1 MAHAGFGT
9 GPAQVGAFGVTVLS
23 RRIGLV
29 VLPPPRQLVLYA
41 AAVVLVLAIGWRYGT
56 GGGGSGG
63 AYPPASAAVPADA
76 PSPEPQVVVVDVSG
90 EVRRAGV
97 YRLPAGARVLDAV
110 RKARPGRRAD
120 LEALNLAARLA
131 DGEQVV
137 VPRRGAGPAPAAGA
151 GGAASPAA
159 PVSLNSASLEQLE
172 TLDGI
177 GPALGQRIIDYRTQH
192 GGFRSIAELDQVS
205 GIGPARLAALRGR
218 VTL

>member
-1 MAHAGFGT
+1 
-9 GPAQVGAFGVTVLS
+9 
-23 RRIGLV
+23 
-29 VLPPPRQLVLYA
+29 VLPPPRHLVLYA
-41 AAVVLVLAIGWRYGT
+41 AAVVVVLAIGWRYGT
-56 GGGGSGG
+56 GGGGGGG
-63 AYPPASAAVPADA
+63 AYPPASAATASEA

-90 EVRRAGV
+90 EVRRSGV

-120 LEALNLAARLA
+120 LEALNLAARLT

-137 VPRRGAGPAPAAGA
+137 VPRHGSGPPLAAGA
-151 GGAASPAA
+151 DGTASPAA
-159 PVSLNSASLEQLE
+159 PVSLNSATLEQLE

-192 GGFRSIAELDQVS
+192 GGFRSIAELDEVS
-205 GIGPARLAALRGR
+205 GIGPARLAALRGH

>member
-1 MAHAGFGT
+1 M
-9 GPAQVGAFGVTVLS
+9 GA
-23 RRIGLV
+23 V
-29 VLPPPRQLVLYA
+29 VLPPPRHLVLYA
-41 AAVVLVLAIGWRYGT
+41 AAVLLVLAIGWRYGS
-56 GGGGSGG
+56 GGGSGA
-63 AYPPASAAVPADA
+63 AYPPASAAL
-76 PSPEPQVVVVDVSG
+76 SPEALPDAEPRVVVVDVTG
-90 EVRRAGV
+90 AVRRAGV

-110 RKARPGRRAD
+110 RKARPGRHAD
-120 LEALNLAARLA
+120 LDGLNLAARLA

-137 VPRRGAGPAPAAGA
+137 VPRQGAGPAAAV
-151 GGAASPAA
+151 GGDGSASPAA

-177 GPALGQRIIDYRTQH
+177 GPALGQRIIDYRTRH

>member
-1 MAHAGFGT
+1 M
-9 GPAQVGAFGVTVLS
+9 
-23 RRIGLV
+23 
-29 VLPPPRQLVLYA
+29 LPPPRQLVLYA

-56 GGGGSGG
+56 GGASGG
-63 AYPPASAAVPADA
+63 GYPSAPAALPVDA
-76 PSPEPQVVVVDVSG
+76 PSPGPQVMVVDVSG

-120 LEALNLAARLA
+120 LDALNLAARLT
-131 DGEQVV
+131 DGEQIV
-137 VPRRGAGPAPAAGA
+137 VPRHGAGPAPATG
-151 GGAASPAA
+151 GGAAAPAA
-159 PVSLNSASLEQLE
+159 PVSLNSGTLEQLE

-192 GGFRSIAELDQVS
+192 GGFRSVAELDQVS
-205 GIGPARLAALRGR
+205 GIGPARLAALRGH